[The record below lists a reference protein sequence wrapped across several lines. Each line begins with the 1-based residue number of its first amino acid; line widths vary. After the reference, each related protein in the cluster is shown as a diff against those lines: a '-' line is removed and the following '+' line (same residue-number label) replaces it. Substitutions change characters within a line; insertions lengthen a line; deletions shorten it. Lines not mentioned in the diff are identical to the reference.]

1 MCCLRASLKVIKFL
15 CGIGSYTLHLS
26 LLIALQRLK
35 LSLAYSLIENF
46 TLCDFQMT
54 FMGGQP
60 WLVVEVEVEKKA
72 LQHMVIK
79 L

>member
-15 CGIGSYTLHLS
+15 CGIGSYTLHL
-26 LLIALQRLK
+26 ALQRLK